1 MTNRQFL
8 PYSRQEIDD
17 ADIRAVVDALR
28 HPLITQ
34 GPRVA
39 EFEAQVG
46 ARLGAKHVIAV
57 SSGTAALHCAAF
69 AAGVGPGDEVLVP
82 AMTFAAS
89 ANCARFLGADVRF
102 VDMDPTTL
110 NMDVAAAAAAVG
122 PRTRA
127 IVAVSFAGL
136 PIDLAPMLELEER
149 PFVIEDGC
157 HALGGHR
164 GGVPVGGPGGADI
177 TCFSLHPVKAMT
189 SGEGGLAVTQD
200 DELAR
205 RMRIFR
211 THGITK
217 EATHPEPWE
226 GDWFYEMQALG
237 FNYRITDVLC
247 ALGRSQLT
255 RLDGWIDRRNR
266 VALAYRAALEDVS
279 ELVLP
284 PAAPAGDLH
293 AYHLFVVRA
302 LEGRERRR
310 EVFDGLRAA
319 GIGVQVHYIPVY
331 RLPYY
336 RDTLGTGQDTC
347 PQAERYYEQCI
358 SLPMF
363 PGLDDDDVQRVVT
376 TLGQLL

>member
-1 MTNRQFL
+1 MTKQQFL
-8 PYSRQEIDD
+8 PYGRQEIDD
-17 ADIRAVVDALR
+17 VDIRAVVDALR

-39 EFEAQVG
+39 EFEAAVAAHLG
-46 ARLGAKHVIAV
+46 ARHVIAV

-89 ANCARFLGADVRF
+89 ANCARFLGADVQF
-102 VDMDPTTL
+102 VDLDRATL
-110 NMDVAAAAAAVG
+110 NMDAAAAAAAAG

-127 IVAVSFAGL
+127 IIPVSFAGL
-136 PIDLAPMLELEER
+136 PIDLGPLLEIER
-149 PFVIEDGC
+149 RPVIIEDGC

-164 GGVPVGGPGGADI
+164 DGVAGGGHGGADI

-205 RMRIFR
+205 RMRMFR

-247 ALGRSQLT
+247 ALGRSQLS
-255 RLDGWIDRRNR
+255 RLAGWIDRRNLVASAYR
-266 VALAYRAALEDVS
+266 MALADVTGLE
-279 ELVLP
+279 LP
-284 PAAPAGDLH
+284 PVAPIGDLH
-293 AYHLFVVRA
+293 AYHLFVVRV

-310 EVFDGLRAA
+310 EIFDGLRAA

-336 RDTLGTGQDTC
+336 RDTVAAAQHAC
-347 PQAERYYEQCI
+347 PETERYYEQCI

-363 PGLDDDDVQRVVT
+363 PGMDDDDVQRVVT
-376 TLGQLL
+376 TLRQLL

>member
-1 MTNRQFL
+1 MTSPPFL
-8 PYSRQEIDD
+8 PYGRQEIDD
-17 ADIRAVVDALR
+17 ADVQAVVDALR

-34 GPRVA
+34 GPQVA
-39 EFEAQVG
+39 EFEAAVG

-69 AAGVGPGDEVLVP
+69 AAGIGVGDEVLVP
-82 AMTFAAS
+82 AITFAAS
-89 ANCARFLGADVRF
+89 ANCARFMGADVRF
-102 VDMDPTTL
+102 VDLDPATL
-110 NMDVAAAAAAVG
+110 NMDAAVATAAVG

-127 IVAVSFAGL
+127 IVCVSFAGL
-136 PIDLAPMLELEER
+136 PVDLGPLLELGQR
-149 PFVIEDGC
+149 PVIIEDGC

-164 GGVPVGGPGGADI
+164 NGVPVGGPGGADI
-177 TCFSLHPVKAMT
+177 TCFSLHAVKAMT

-217 EATHPEPWE
+217 DATHPEPWE

-247 ALGRSQLT
+247 ALGRSQLV
-255 RLDGWIDRRNR
+255 RLDGWIERRNLVAAAYR
-266 VALAYRAALEDVS
+266 LALADVRGLE
-279 ELVLP
+279 LP
-284 PAAPAGDLH
+284 PSAATGDLH
-293 AYHLFVVRA
+293 AYHLFVVRV
-302 LEGRERRR
+302 LDGRERRR
-310 EVFDGLRAA
+310 AVFEGLRAA
-319 GIGVQVHYIPVY
+319 GIGAQVHYIPVY

-336 RDTLGTGQDTC
+336 RDTLGARQDAC

-363 PGLDDDDVQRVVT
+363 PGMDDDDVQRVVT
-376 TLGQLL
+376 TIRQLL